1 MLHDNTGQE
10 LQSPN
15 FKMSE
20 KEKLDKSFKRAEVAS
35 TKLITRYDKV
45 HENVFSKDKL
55 HVERLIQHN
64 IVETA
69 YVISVYVGHG
79 QK

>member
-20 KEKLDKSFKRAEVAS
+20 KEKLDKSFKRAEVAP

-45 HENVFSKDKL
+45 HEHLFSKDKL
-55 HVERLIQHN
+55 HVERVIQRN

-69 YVISVYVGHG
+69 CVISVYVGEM
-79 QK
+79 

>member
-1 MLHDNTGQE
+1 MLHDNTGKE

-15 FKMSE
+15 FKMSD

-35 TKLITRYDKV
+35 TKLITRYDKA
-45 HENVFSKDKL
+45 HENLFIKHKL
-55 HVERLIQHN
+55 HVERVIQHN

-69 YVISVYVGHG
+69 CVISVYVGDI
-79 QK
+79 